1 MEHLVLDL
9 FFVQNVLCFAAKLTA
24 LAEGLEGLLLI
35 LLLLMLDAADVLMR
49 IKEGGALG
57 VVVFD
62 FGVCKVL
69 VKALGL
75 LLEDYAPEAFYL
87 VYVPLLHFGLPL
99 LHLDHLLLHLRQ
111 FLSAVVRHG
120 ILKRDAFHLL
130 VHQILWW
137 VVLVLMLLFVF
148 RL

>member
-1 MEHLVLDL
+1 MEQLFIISLKPQNLLIFLLTRFNEHLVLDL

-62 FGVCKVL
+62 FGVCK
-69 VKALGL
+69 G
-75 LLEDYAPEAFYL
+75 
-87 VYVPLLHFGLPL
+87 
-99 LHLDHLLLHLRQ
+99 
-111 FLSAVVRHG
+111 
-120 ILKRDAFHLL
+120 
-130 VHQILWW
+130 
-137 VVLVLMLLFVF
+137 
-148 RL
+148 